1 MHLSNDA
8 LHRILSVPT
17 VDTAGVVS
25 YQLQDLWIS
34 PAAMVTAGLT
44 TLQASQLLSDGVFW
58 RLEPIV
64 FCDQAALDLGVGVEF
79 PEGFYGVKS
88 AASQYASQ
96 YELTCRTGIF
106 NQSFFGNPILQK
118 ASPTYYTTAPP
129 DTIVTAE
136 IGYLKGSL
144 PYVYK
149 PLKVSKVAFSKL
161 TEWPHGFSIKRE
173 IEYANEYADNVIN
186 YSDPAFDSIGSVTT
200 EAIYG
205 LDSASWET
213 LYNAVTIA
221 PIGLDEGGGTIDE
234 KFFTFA
240 PKLELSELN
249 TAVFQTLTEPNAIGW
264 NYTPLEAKTTSQ
276 PFPTNTTTQIVYI
289 TQEVVKLFPLD
300 TSPIAPLGTS
310 DAAKLKTQ
318 QIYNLRSAEVQ
329 YLRDTATNHCSQFDW
344 ASQSRDFDA
353 VALRQRRLLDFNA
366 IPIAPLELGKDY
378 ATLATSPDM
387 GLQCYGDLPAL
398 AWAPDPADE
407 SKVFALCRYRP
418 PIRVPLPDWEWEDI
432 GLPAYAKDIVNIDRE
447 GYPVGPV
454 VALPEKKPYRWVFQR
469 VDDPNPNPDDPI
481 DPDALKFFP
490 VYIPHTYEKVYDA
503 NYDYS
508 KRIWKFQLGRLQHYI
523 EGFCDPRITEENKES
538 GGAFEIANSFCPA
551 FSKKQCVELAPRVV
565 YGGFTFSY
573 LIEQP
578 QTPPMVTPP
587 IIVRVSAVIFL
598 LKKRNGSTYSYDAIK
613 NVTCIPTSEA
623 TNEKRIQVEADLEG
637 FRTWAESFY
646 LSESSYTEIGRYRW
660 LDENDK
666 AMVDEPFYG
675 HSTIFNSFNID
686 IKLTPEPA

>member
-1 MHLSNDA
+1 
-8 LHRILSVPT
+8 
-17 VDTAGVVS
+17 
-25 YQLQDLWIS
+25 
-34 PAAMVTAGLT
+34 
-44 TLQASQLLSDGVFW
+44 
-58 RLEPIV
+58 V
-64 FCDQAALDLGVGVEF
+64 FCDQSALDLGVGVEF

-118 ASPTYYTTAPP
+118 ATTYYTTAPP

-161 TEWPHGFSIKRE
+161 TEWPHGFSVKRE
-173 IEYANEYADNVIN
+173 IEYATEYADNVIN
-186 YSDPAFDSIGSVTT
+186 YSNSAMDSIGSVTT
-200 EAIYG
+200 EPIFG
-205 LDSASWET
+205 LDSASWES
-213 LYNAVTIA
+213 LYNSVSIA
-221 PIGLDEGGGTIDE
+221 PIGLDEGGGSIDE

-240 PKLELSELN
+240 PKLEFSELSS
-249 TAVFQTLTEPNAIGW
+249 VVLQTLTEPNAIGW
-264 NYTPLEAKTTSQ
+264 NYVPLETKTTSQ
-276 PFPTNTTTQIVYI
+276 PFPTNTTEQAAYI
-289 TQEVVKLFPLD
+289 TEEVIKLFPLD

-329 YLRDTATNHCSQFDW
+329 YLRDTATNYCSQFDW
-344 ASQSRDFDA
+344 ASQARDFDA

-418 PIRVPLPDWEWEDI
+418 PIRVPLPDWEWTDI

-454 VALPEKKPYRWVFQR
+454 VALPEKKPYRWVFQK
-469 VDDPNPNPDDPI
+469 VDDPNASPDDPI

-503 NYDYS
+503 IYDYS

-523 EGFCDPRITEENKES
+523 DGFCDPRITDENKDK
-538 GGAFEIANSFCPA
+538 GGIFEISNSFCPA
-551 FSKKQCVELAPRVV
+551 FSQKQCVELAPRVV
-565 YGGFTFSY
+565 SVSFGFSY
-573 LIEQP
+573 LVEQEP
-578 QTPPMVTPP
+578 QPPLILPP
-587 IIVRVSAVIFL
+587 IIVKVTAGLTL
-598 LKKRNGSTYSYDAIK
+598 LKKKNGSTYSYDALKSVIAFPEIAG
-613 NVTCIPTSEA
+613 TP
-623 TNEKRIQVEADLEG
+623 EKIAQVEADLDG
-637 FRTWAESFY
+637 FKAWAESFY
-646 LSESSYTEIGRYRW
+646 LSEGSYTEIGRYRW
-660 LDENDK
+660 LDENENP
-666 AMVDEPFYG
+666 MVDEPFYG
-675 HSTIFNSFNID
+675 HAEIFNSFNID
-686 IKLTPEPA
+686 IRLTPAPA